1 MSYGPCLCG
10 DTMCPSCGPAQG
22 YDPHFEQFYEA
33 YCETVDAFC
42 IALAEKIKGVNS
54 DDLCE
59 NILTRAYAMYCS
71 AMEDDIRNEERIL
84 AEQMMEDE
92 RRMEAYYAEENA
104 QRELDSYQSPEE
116 LQQAKDWYDEH
127 RK

>member
-1 MSYGPCLCG
+1 MGPCLCG

-22 YDPHFEQFYEA
+22 YDPHFEQFCET

-42 IALAEKIKGVNS
+42 IALAEKIPGVNS
-54 DDLCE
+54 DELSE
-59 NILTRAYAMYCS
+59 NILTRAYSMYC
-71 AMEDDIRNEERIL
+71 AKMEDDIRREEIAL

-92 RRMEAYYAEENA
+92 RRAQEYYEME